1 MKDDLILL
9 AMALLVTLGSALL
22 FSVRP
27 KLVPF
32 AVLGGVIGAGFYILC
47 IELTSSH
54 FFSNFVGAF
63 AVTAY
68 SEFCAIKLRAPAAI
82 FLMPGNIPL
91 VPGGGLFYTMKAII
105 TQNGEELRNPETRQR
120 VEKALRRALHS
131 MLIGLEIR
139 DAKGR
144 KEKEKQIQIRFK
156 WGFNLDAE
164 DRERINKERE
174 KQNNDLERFKKSYN
188 RKVSKKANL
197 VMDEEEAPAEDT
209 DSATVELP
217 PEPSEENAG
226 MPSVTMTPP
235 ELRDIP
241 HDSNSDASDEA

>member
-54 FFSNFVGAF
+54 FFSNFAGAF

-105 TQNGEELRNPETRQR
+105 TQNGEELRVQGSKTAFTALGLACGVMVASMIFNYVRKLITHSVSR
-120 VEKALRRALHS
+120 V
-131 MLIGLEIR
+131 
-139 DAKGR
+139 
-144 KEKEKQIQIRFK
+144 
-156 WGFNLDAE
+156 
-164 DRERINKERE
+164 
-174 KQNNDLERFKKSYN
+174 
-188 RKVSKKANL
+188 
-197 VMDEEEAPAEDT
+197 DE
-209 DSATVELP
+209 
-217 PEPSEENAG
+217 
-226 MPSVTMTPP
+226 
-235 ELRDIP
+235 
-241 HDSNSDASDEA
+241 